1 MKRLLLIGC
10 LFAAFACTKEPAELS
25 GGDSGPTPPRI
36 VGTPT
41 SDLALKG
48 TISIKLTPEMA
59 QTVATAQAQLPATRS
74 GAVTRSGVGTI
85 DDLLNEIGAEHFE
98 RIITY
103 NPEWEAIYDETGV
116 NRWYSVSFGEDADLG
131 QIGSRFAAL
140 PGVAVVEYQINP
152 KYIRPMS
159 VGPAIPASGDNL
171 QKMGETRASTTMND
185 PLLAYQWHFDNPGP
199 NQTFSQPK
207 AGADINL
214 LDAWQ
219 LCTGSEDIIVA
230 VIDEPVQTDHPDL
243 KANIWSNPK
252 NSQEHG
258 YNFWDNSS
266 ALDWKT
272 PHQEKDGT
280 WSYTDHGTHVAGVI
294 AAVNNNGR
302 VVCSIAGGRS
312 NQGGVKVMSC
322 QIMGYSTGASK
333 GNAIIKAFEYAWTN
347 GAVIAQ
353 NSWGYVLEDSDGEP
367 ITPQEFEKEWEG
379 QSYALMREVID
390 TFVRGAG
397 AKNPNSPLQGG
408 LVIFA
413 AGNDGDIYGDAA
425 IYPAA
430 YSPVIAVGSMDWSF
444 RPAYYTDFGPW
455 VDITA
460 PGGDFITSDEY
471 SNGGVL
477 STILCDDTMDFK
489 DGRKNSDWY
498 GYGFM
503 QGTSMA
509 CPHVSGVAA
518 LGLAYAAQNGKKYTP
533 SEFKA
538 LLLSSVYGI
547 DDYFTGSKRGTG
559 VTIPDLSVYKNQ
571 MGGGC
576 IDALKLLLAIK
587 GTPAV
592 YVKTGEATTVDF
604 ARYFGGDKSSVVLE
618 SAKFASPS
626 NLGVGSSSAVFDGT
640 KIAFNCSKTG
650 ASLLTVTAKA
660 GDTTIER
667 EFAIVSRP
675 NLAGNGGW
683 L

>member
-10 LFAAFACTKEPAELS
+10 LFAAFACTKEPTNLS

-41 SDLALKG
+41 SGLALKG
-48 TISIKLTPEMA
+48 SLSIKLTPEMA

-85 DDLLNEIGAEHFE
+85 DDLLNEIGAECFE

-103 NPEWEAIYDETGV
+103 NPEWEDIYNETGI
-116 NRWYSVSFGEDADLG
+116 NRWYSVTFDESADLG

-140 PGVAVVEYQINP
+140 SGVTVVEYGINP
-152 KYIRPMS
+152 EYIRPMS

-171 QKMGETRASTTMND
+171 HRMGETRAATTMND
-185 PLLAYQWHFDNPGP
+185 PLLDYQWHFDNPGP
-199 NQTFSQPK
+199 TQIFSQPK

-219 LCTGSEDIIVA
+219 LCTGNEDIIVA
-230 VIDEPVQTDHPDL
+230 VIDHAVQTDHPDL
-243 KANIWSNPK
+243 KANIWNDPK
-252 NSQEHG
+252 NSQVHG
-258 YNFWDNSS
+258 HNFWDDSS
-266 ALDWKT
+266 VLDWKT
-272 PHQEKDGT
+272 SGKDEKGKDV
-280 WSYTDHGTHVAGVI
+280 YADHGTHVAGVI

-302 VVCSIAGGRS
+302 GVCGIAGGRS
-312 NQGGVKVMSC
+312 NQGGVKIMSC
-322 QIMGYSTGASK
+322 QIMGYSEGAKTGNK
-333 GNAIIKAFEYAWTN
+333 NIKAFEYAWTN

-353 NSWGYVLEDSDGEP
+353 NSWGYLLQDNDGKP
-367 ITPQEFEKEWEG
+367 ITPEQFEKDWNQNYG
-379 QSYALMREVID
+379 LMRDAID

-430 YSPVIAVGSMDWSF
+430 YSPIVAVGSMDWSF
-444 RPAYYTDFGPW
+444 LPAYYTDYGSW

-460 PGGDFITSDEY
+460 PGGDFISSDGY
-471 SNGGVL
+471 GDGGVL
-477 STILCDDTMDFK
+477 STILCDDTMNFT
-489 DGRKNSDWY
+489 DGRKNKELY

-547 DDYFTGSKRGTG
+547 DDYFTGSKKGDLLP
-559 VTIPDLSVYKNQ
+559 IPDLSVYKNK

-592 YVKTGEATTVDF
+592 YVKTGEAVTVDF
-604 ARYFGGDKSSVVLE
+604 ARYFGGGKSSVVLE
-618 SAKFASPS
+618 SAKFASPA

-640 KIAFNCSKTG
+640 KITFNCSKTG
-650 ASLLTVTAKA
+650 ASLLTITAKA
-660 GDTTIER
+660 GYTTIEQ
-667 EFAIVSRP
+667 EFAVVSRP

>member
-10 LFAAFACTKEPAELS
+10 LLAAFACTKDPAELS

-41 SDLALKG
+41 SELALKG
-48 TISIKLTPEMA
+48 SLSIKLSSEMA
-59 QTVATAQAQLPATRS
+59 QTVAAAQAQLPATRS

-85 DDLLNEIGAEHFE
+85 DDLLNEIGAERFE

-103 NPEWEAIYDETGV
+103 NPEWEDIYDETGI
-116 NRWYSVSFGEDADLG
+116 NRWYSVSFDESADLD

-140 PGVAVVEYQINP
+140 PGVTVVEYEIDP
-152 KYIRPMS
+152 AYIRPTS
-159 VGPAIPASGDNL
+159 VGPAIPASGENL
-171 QKMGETRASTTMND
+171 RIMGETRAATTMND
-185 PLLAYQWHFDNPGP
+185 PMLPYQWHFDNTGP
-199 NQTFSQPK
+199 DQDFSQPK

-230 VIDEPVQTDHPDL
+230 VIDQPVQTDHPDL
-243 KANIWSNPK
+243 KANIWTDPK
-252 NSQEHG
+252 NAQVHG
-258 YNFWDNSS
+258 YNFWDDSS
-266 ALDWKT
+266 VLDWKT
-272 PHQEKDGT
+272 PGKENGRT
-280 WSYTDHGTHVAGVI
+280 VYADHGTHVAGVI

-302 VVCSIAGGRS
+302 GVCGIAGGRS
-312 NQGGVKVMSC
+312 NQGGVKIMSC
-322 QIMGYSTGASK
+322 QIMGYSEGAKK
-333 GNAIIKAFEYAWTN
+333 GNANVKAFEYAWTN

-353 NSWGYVLEDSDGEP
+353 NSWGYVSSEKGDP
-367 ITPQEFEKEWEG
+367 ITSEEWEG
-379 QSYALMREVID
+379 QDYSLTRDAIN
-390 TFVRGAG
+390 TFIRGAG

-408 LVIFA
+408 LVIFS
-413 AGNDGDIYGDAA
+413 AGNNGDISGNTAR
-425 IYPAA
+425 YPAA
-430 YSPVIAVGSMDWSF
+430 YSPAIAVGAMDWSF
-444 RPAYYTDFGPW
+444 RPAYYTDYGSW

-460 PGGDFITSDEY
+460 PGGDFISSDNY
-471 SNGGVL
+471 GNGGVL
-477 STILCDDTMDFK
+477 STILCDDTMNFEDDRK
-489 DGRKNSDWY
+489 DDYWY

-538 LLLSSVYGI
+538 LLLSSIYGI
-547 DDYFTGSKRGTG
+547 DDYFTGSRMGDG
-559 VTIPDLSVYKNQ
+559 MIIPDLSIYKKR

-576 IDALKLLLAIK
+576 VDALKLLLAIK
-587 GTPAV
+587 GTPAI

-604 ARYFGGDKSSVVLE
+604 SRYFGGDKSVVALE
-618 SAKFASPS
+618 SAQYASPS
-626 NLGVGSSSAVFDGT
+626 NLGVGSSSAVFNGT
-640 KIAFNCSKTG
+640 KITFECSRTG
-650 ASLLTVTAKA
+650 TSLLTISAKA

-675 NLAGNGGW
+675 NLAANGGW

>member
-25 GGDSGPTPPRI
+25 GGESGSTPPRI

-41 SDLALKG
+41 SEFALKG
-48 TISIKLTPEMA
+48 SLSIKLTPEMA
-59 QTVATAQAQLPATRS
+59 QTVAAAQAQLPATRS

-98 RIITY
+98 RVITY
-103 NPEWEAIYDETGV
+103 NPEWEAIYDETGI
-116 NRWYSVSFGEDADLG
+116 NRWYNVSFDENADLG

-140 PGVAVVEYQINP
+140 PGVTVVEYEVNP
-152 KYIRPMS
+152 RYIRPMS
-159 VGPAIPASGDNL
+159 EGRAIPASAALLSGTR
-171 QKMGETRASTTMND
+171 ETRAATTMND
-185 PLLAYQWHFDNPGP
+185 PLLRYQWHFENTGP
-199 NQTFSQPK
+199 NKDFDQPK

-243 KANIWSNPK
+243 KANIWTDPK
-252 NSQEHG
+252 NAQVHG
-258 YNFWDNSS
+258 YNFWDDSS
-266 ALDWKT
+266 VLDWKSFERD
-272 PHQEKDGT
+272 EKGKAN
-280 WSYTDHGTHVAGVI
+280 YADHGTHVGGVI

-302 VVCSIAGGRS
+302 GVCGIAGGRS
-312 NQGGVKVMSC
+312 NQGGVKIMSC
-322 QIMGYSTGASK
+322 QIMGYSEGAKTGNK
-333 GNAIIKAFEYAWTN
+333 NIKAFEYAWTN

-353 NSWGYVLEDSDGEP
+353 NSWGYVFKDKDGNLLS
-367 ITPQEFEKEWEG
+367 PQQAEAEWNQYYG
-379 QSYALMREVID
+379 LMRDAID

-413 AGNDGDIYGDAA
+413 AGNEGDLIGDAA
-425 IYPAA
+425 VYPAA
-430 YSPVIAVGSMDWSF
+430 YSPIIAVGSMDWSF
-444 RPAYYTDFGPW
+444 QPAYYTNYGSW

-460 PGGDFITSDEY
+460 PGGDYLSSDRYE
-471 SNGGVL
+471 NGGVL
-477 STILCDDTMDFK
+477 STILCDDAMNFEDN
-489 DGRKNSDWY
+489 RKSSSLY

-518 LGLAYAAQNGKKYTP
+518 LGLAYAAQIGKKYSP
-533 SEFKA
+533 AEFKA

-547 DDYFTGSKRGTG
+547 DDYFTGSKPGAG
-559 VTIPDLSVYKNQ
+559 SVIPDLSIYKRK

-587 GTPAV
+587 GTPAI
-592 YVKTGEATTVDF
+592 YVKTGEATTIDF
-604 ARYFGGDKSSVVLE
+604 SRYFGGDKSVVALE
-618 SAKFASPS
+618 SAKYKSPS
-626 NLGVGSSSAVFDGT
+626 NLGVGSSAAVFDGT
-640 KIAFNCSKTG
+640 KITFECSKTG
-650 ASLLTVTAKA
+650 TSLLTISARS
-660 GDTTIER
+660 GDTEFER

-675 NLAGNGGW
+675 SLAGNGGW

>member
-10 LFAAFACTKEPAELS
+10 LLAAFACTKDPAELS
-25 GGDSGPTPPRI
+25 GGDSGSTSPRI

-41 SDLALKG
+41 SELALKG
-48 TISIKLTPEMA
+48 SLSIKLTPEMA
-59 QTVATAQAQLPATRS
+59 QTVAAAQAQLPATRS

-85 DDLLNEIGAEHFE
+85 DDLLNEIGAERFE

-103 NPEWEAIYDETGV
+103 NPEWEDIYDETGI
-116 NRWYSVSFGEDADLG
+116 NRWYSVSFDESADLG

-140 PGVAVVEYQINP
+140 SGVAVVEYEINP
-152 KYIRPMS
+152 AYIRPMS

-171 QKMGETRASTTMND
+171 NKTGETRASALMND
-185 PLLAYQWHFDNPGP
+185 PLLSSQWHFDSPVT
-199 NQTFSQPK
+199 NQTFGEPI
-207 AGADINL
+207 AGSDINL

-219 LCTGSEDIIVA
+219 LCTGSEDIIVT
-230 VIDEPVQTDHPDL
+230 VIDHAVQTNHPDL

-252 NSQEHG
+252 NAQEHG
-258 YNFWDNSS
+258 YNFWDDSS
-266 ALDWKT
+266 VLDWKT

-280 WSYTDHGTHVAGVI
+280 WSFADHGTHVAGVI

-302 VVCSIAGGRS
+302 GVCGIAGGRS
-312 NQGGVKVMSC
+312 NQGGVKIMSC
-322 QIMGYSTGASK
+322 QIMGYSAGANK
-333 GNAIIKAFEYAWTN
+333 GNAIIKAFEYAWNN

-353 NSWGYVLEDSDGEP
+353 NSWGYDFDG
-367 ITPQEFEKEWEG
+367 TPQEFEETWKK
-379 QSYALMREVID
+379 SYGLMRDAID

-408 LVIFA
+408 LVVFA

-430 YSPVIAVGSMDWSF
+430 YAPAIAVGAMDWAF
-444 RPAYYTDFGPW
+444 RPACYTDYGSW

-460 PGGDFITSDEY
+460 PGGDRFSSRRSDGY
-471 SNGGVL
+471 GMVL
-477 STILCDDTMDFK
+477 STVLCDETMDFK
-489 DGRKNSDWY
+489 GESRS
-498 GYGFM
+498 GYGWM
-503 QGTSMA
+503 AGTSMA

-518 LGLAYAAQNGKKYTP
+518 LGLAYALQNGKKYSP
-533 SEFKA
+533 SEFKS

-547 DDYFTGSKRGTG
+547 DDYFSGSKASSLG
-559 VTIPDLSVYKNQ
+559 VIPDLSVYKKK

-576 IDALKLLLAIK
+576 VDALKLLLAIK
-587 GTPAV
+587 GTPAI

-604 ARYFGGDKSSVVLE
+604 SRYFGGDKSVVALE
-618 SAKFASPS
+618 SAKYASPS
-626 NLGVGSSSAVFDGT
+626 NLGVGSSSAVFNGT
-640 KIAFNCSKTG
+640 KITFECSRTG
-650 ASLLTVTAKA
+650 TSLLTISAKA

-675 NLAGNGGW
+675 NLAANGGW